1 MKDLKTLQNVILA
14 LGFFVLWGNI
24 VSLLLP
30 AEQYGAVIKM
40 IDFAS
45 LLFILAVLVPLVIG
59 RHKGGK
65 DRHRAGVYVG
75 HP

>member
-30 AEQYGAVIKM
+30 AEQYGTVIKM

-59 RHKGGK
+59 RRKGGK
-65 DRHRAGVYVG
+65 HKQNKNGTM
-75 HP
+75 

>member
-30 AEQYGAVIKM
+30 AEQYGSVIKM

-59 RHKGGK
+59 RRKGGK
-65 DRHRAGVYVG
+65 DKQNKNGTM
-75 HP
+75 

>member
-59 RHKGGK
+59 RRKSGK
-65 DRHRAGVYVG
+65 DKQNKNGTM
-75 HP
+75 

>member
-30 AEQYGAVIKM
+30 AEQYGSVIKM

-59 RHKGGK
+59 RRKGGK
-65 DRHRAGVYVG
+65 DKQNKNGTI
-75 HP
+75 

>member
-30 AEQYGAVIKM
+30 AEQYAAVIKM

-65 DRHRAGVYVG
+65 DKQNKNGTV
-75 HP
+75 

>member
-30 AEQYGAVIKM
+30 AEQYGTVIKM

-59 RHKGGK
+59 RRKSGK
-65 DRHRAGVYVG
+65 DKQNKNGTM
-75 HP
+75 

>member
-1 MKDLKTLQNVILA
+1 MKDLKPLQNVILA

-65 DRHRAGVYVG
+65 DKQNKNGTM
-75 HP
+75 

>member
-30 AEQYGAVIKM
+30 AEQYGTVIKM

-59 RHKGGK
+59 RRKGGK
-65 DRHRAGVYVG
+65 DKQNKNGTM
-75 HP
+75 

>member
-65 DRHRAGVYVG
+65 DKQNKNGTV
-75 HP
+75 

>member
-30 AEQYGAVIKM
+30 AEQYGTVIKM

-59 RHKGGK
+59 RRKGGK
-65 DRHRAGVYVG
+65 DKQNKNGTI
-75 HP
+75 

>member
-65 DRHRAGVYVG
+65 DKQNKNGTI
-75 HP
+75 

>member
-30 AEQYGAVIKM
+30 AEQYGTVIKM

-65 DRHRAGVYVG
+65 DKQNKNGTM
-75 HP
+75 

>member
-30 AEQYGAVIKM
+30 AEQYGTVIKM

-59 RHKGGK
+59 RRKGGK
-65 DRHRAGVYVG
+65 DKQNKNETM
-75 HP
+75 

>member
-30 AEQYGAVIKM
+30 AEQYGSVIKM

-65 DRHRAGVYVG
+65 DKQNKNGTV
-75 HP
+75 

>member
-65 DRHRAGVYVG
+65 DKQNKNGTM
-75 HP
+75 

>member
-59 RHKGGK
+59 RRKSGK
-65 DRHRAGVYVG
+65 KKKKKNGTM
-75 HP
+75 

>member
-1 MKDLKTLQNVILA
+1 MKDLKTLQNVILE

-65 DRHRAGVYVG
+65 DKQNKNGTM
-75 HP
+75 

>member
-59 RHKGGK
+59 RRKGGK
-65 DRHRAGVYVG
+65 DKQNKNGTM
-75 HP
+75 

>member
-30 AEQYGAVIKM
+30 AEQYGSVIKM

-65 DRHRAGVYVG
+65 DKQNKNGTM
-75 HP
+75 

>member
-30 AEQYGAVIKM
+30 AEQYGSVIKM

-59 RHKGGK
+59 RRKSGK
-65 DRHRAGVYVG
+65 DKQNKNGTM
-75 HP
+75 